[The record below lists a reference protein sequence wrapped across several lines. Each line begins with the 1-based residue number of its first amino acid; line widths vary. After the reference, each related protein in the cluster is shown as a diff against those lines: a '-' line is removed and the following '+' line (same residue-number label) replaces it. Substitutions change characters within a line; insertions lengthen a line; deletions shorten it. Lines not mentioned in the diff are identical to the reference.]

1 MQHEDD
7 TRCTERKRIFQI
19 SLKQKKVAFHGQ
31 HCLIFVLVKPV
42 WKNVMPGTIS
52 KLAKVLDMPME
63 EEILLKAE
71 PEFTNGIPQEKNY
84 LETDLP
90 PSIQKAIDDFIK
102 GEEENVLHLDCL
114 WGELYGAINAS
125 QWDNSITLEQA
136 DYLRKKYLFG
146 EEEERDD

>member
-1 MQHEDD
+1 MKTIQDV
-7 TRCTERKRIFQI
+7 
-19 SLKQKKVAFHGQ
+19 LKEKGYSRYRLSKESGVPWATLSDICYGKTSMEK
-31 HCLIFVLVKPV
+31 C
-42 WKNVMPGTIS
+42 NAGTIS

-63 EEILLKAE
+63 EVILLKAE

-146 EEEERDD
+146 KEEERDD

>member
-1 MQHEDD
+1 MKTIQDV
-7 TRCTERKRIFQI
+7 
-19 SLKQKKVAFHGQ
+19 LKEKGYSRYRLSKESGVPWAT
-31 HCLIFVLVKPV
+31 LSD
-42 WKNVMPGTIS
+42 IS

-63 EEILLKAE
+63 EVILLKAE